1 MTNIIKIWKDFFT
14 VEQDNVRYV
23 VGNDGVVRKY
33 VPKLGSSDANYKVKI
48 LTISNSKK
56 NEYYVEVNDGCEYKI
71 IGFIN
76 LGRKEKNQKVFH

>member
-48 LTISNSKK
+48 LTISKSKK
-56 NEYYVEVNDGCEYKI
+56 MNIMLKSMMVANIK
-71 IGFIN
+71 
-76 LGRKEKNQKVFH
+76 

>member
-23 VGNDGVVRKY
+23 VGNDGVVKKY

-48 LTISNSKK
+48 LTISKSKK
-56 NEYYVEVNDGCEYKI
+56 MNIMLKSMMVANIK
-71 IGFIN
+71 
-76 LGRKEKNQKVFH
+76 